1 MKSIL
6 TKIEFHYTYIIIA
19 LGFVLTGYFYN
30 LLAFTTI
37 ILVHELGHIFM
48 FFMYKVEIKK
58 IIIYPYG
65 GNIKISSKVNRDI
78 NEDLLIAIMGI
89 VFQTFFYSII
99 VILFKS
105 NIISHNIFNLYTM
118 YHYSILIFN
127 LLPLYPLDG
136 FKILNLLLSKI
147 LPFKLSLYIT
157 ISISF
162 ICIIL
167 LLFFKLNYSY
177 IMIISLFINN
187 TYIYFKNVK
196 YIYNKFIL
204 ERYLYEFNYKK
215 KVIINNINKMYKNKK
230 HIFKLGKTLYSE
242 KSYLNK
248 RMLKK

>member
-89 VFQTFFYSII
+89 VFQTFFYNII
-99 VILFKS
+99 VILFKN

-147 LPFKLSLYIT
+147 VPFKLSLYIT
-157 ISISF
+157 VSLSML
-162 ICIIL
+162 CIIL
-167 LLFFKLNYSY
+167 LLFLKFNYSY
-177 IMIISLFINN
+177 VMIISLFINN
-187 TYIYFKNVK
+187 TYVYYKNIK

-215 KVIINNINKMYKNKK
+215 KIVINSLNKMYKNKK
-230 HIFKLGKTLYSE
+230 HIFKLGKTFYSE

>member
-1 MKSIL
+1 
-6 TKIEFHYTYIIIA
+6 
-19 LGFVLTGYFYN
+19 
-30 LLAFTTI
+30 
-37 ILVHELGHIFM
+37 
-48 FFMYKVEIKK
+48 MY
-58 IIIYPYG
+58 
-65 GNIKISSKVNRDI
+65 
-78 NEDLLIAIMGI
+78 
-89 VFQTFFYSII
+89 
-99 VILFKS
+99 
-105 NIISHNIFNLYTM
+105 NLYTM

-230 HIFKLGKTLYSE
+230 HIFKLGKTLYNE